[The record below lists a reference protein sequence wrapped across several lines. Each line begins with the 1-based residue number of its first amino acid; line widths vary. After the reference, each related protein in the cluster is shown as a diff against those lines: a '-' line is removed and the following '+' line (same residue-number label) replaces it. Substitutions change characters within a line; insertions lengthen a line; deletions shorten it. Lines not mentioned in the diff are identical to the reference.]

1 MKIWFDLDG
10 TISNLYGVEGWLA
23 ALKNSDPSPYA
34 IARPLVNLS
43 RLARYLNKA
52 QAMGHEIGVISWLS
66 KHSTPEYDAL
76 VTGAKM
82 YWLSRHLP
90 SVKWDEI
97 HIVSYGRNKWEIG
110 GAGILFDD
118 EAQNR
123 EAWGGDAYEP
133 NEIFDVLMQIVQAG

>member
-1 MKIWFDLDG
+1 MKIWFDLDN
-10 TISNLYGVEGWLA
+10 TLNLLYDIPGWLDM
-23 ALKNSDPSPYA
+23 LHSSDPTPYA
-34 IARPLVNLS
+34 IAKPRINLS

-76 VTGAKM
+76 VTSAKM

-133 NEIFDVLMQIVQAG
+133 DEIFDVLMQIVQAG